1 MGLFTSKPKVET
13 RYFVVRKKDLSKLEE
28 EVNEMISKGWVP
40 VGGICTEPEG
50 DLNGGWLHHLQS
62 MWKPDA

>member
-13 RYFVVRKKDLSKLEE
+13 RYIVAGKKDISELQE

-40 VGGICTEPEG
+40 VGGICVEPTEP
-50 DLNGGWLHHLQS
+50 WPYLQS
-62 MWKPDA
+62 MWKPDV